1 MPQSLDNNLKFKFYN
16 GSIYSNFKNNRV
28 IKIIVIIKCVMMFR
42 VVTIQMQLI
51 QHMWVWRLF
60 NKSYKKFE
68 FKTQYN
74 YKYILY
80 GIL

>member
-1 MPQSLDNNLKFKFYN
+1 
-16 GSIYSNFKNNRV
+16 
-28 IKIIVIIKCVMMFR
+28 MFR